1 MASLTTALT
10 HSDDLVMAFLEP
22 FLDQRDRRRLLDVC
36 PRDASFRR
44 KWFTLSA
51 RLLLPSKRLVAQRLT
66 ASHTAQPLLRSATVK
81 DAALL
86 DELKNFTAL
95 THVIVSGN
103 FDSAK
108 DANSPPPRR
117 PLRHAPAGLRPPIG
131 NDAVALPST
140 LPRSIESL
148 DLMHATLN
156 DVSSLALLPSL
167 TQLKLR
173 KLRAPADQEIISRVL
188 AQLTQLTELTL
199 WEPAMQGFDFLSS
212 MQRLRSLTIA
222 GTWSVVDLE
231 LLRGLRSLSYLDL
244 KLCHVM
250 NVDALAGTEAA
261 PVPLETLSLIGVTV
275 ITRPPGVTGLVTQ
288 NELLDGLEDLDDT
301 FDDVLAAVN
310 KCGQLT
316 TLVMGGIQTFDLSA
330 LQSMKSLTSL
340 SVRMTNEME
349 WDPLLELPN
358 LAILD
363 QQGDCDSLTDQ
374 WEILVELPALRELR
388 HPVCL
393 DEEDSPLPLVEELIV
408 HSTNDMTS
416 PILKHWPRLTSINW
430 RGQCDTDL
438 VRQLPVNLRHL
449 QLDLEH
455 DIEFK
460 RLERLTCLESLRLN
474 CTRLR
479 FLYRRGQSEPVQE
492 EDYSFLS
499 ALHDLKKL
507 ELDGEPFRDLVLLRA
522 LQKLTYLDVS
532 GTLVEDVA
540 PLHDLRAL
548 EFVDLMD
555 TRVPDE
561 AVRGLGGHRSLLRVR
576 HPGGSERLSPF
587 TEDDIAPPQMLPP
600 LSCSLSWHAS

>member
-10 HSDDLVMAFLEP
+10 HPDDLVMAFLEP
-22 FLDQRDRRRLLDVC
+22 FLDQRARHRLLDVC

-44 KWFTLSA
+44 KWFVHSA

-66 ASHTAQPLLRSATVK
+66 ASHTAQSLLQNATVE

-86 DELKNFTAL
+86 DELKNFAAL
-95 THVIVSGN
+95 THVAVTGTL
-103 FDSAK
+103 DSTK
-108 DANSPPPRR
+108 HENSPPTSR
-117 PLRHAPAGLRPPIG
+117 PLRPAPAGLRPPSG
-131 NDAVALPST
+131 NDAVILPRT
-140 LPRSIESL
+140 LPRSIQSL

-156 DVSSLALLPSL
+156 DVSALALLPSL

-173 KLRAPADQEIISRVL
+173 KLHTSADQEIVSRVL
-188 AQLTQLTELTL
+188 AQLVQLTELTL
-199 WEPAMQGFDFLSS
+199 WEPAMLEFAFLSG

-231 LLRGLRSLSYLDL
+231 LLRGLSNLSYLEL
-244 KLCHVM
+244 KLCHVT
-250 NVDALAGTEAA
+250 NVGALAGTEAA
-261 PVPLETLSLIGVTV
+261 PLPLKTLSLMGVTV
-275 ITRPPGVTGLVTQ
+275 INRPPDATGLVTQ
-288 NELLDGLEDLDDT
+288 NELLAGLEDSSDT

-310 KCGQLT
+310 KCNQLT
-316 TLVMGGIQTFDLSA
+316 TLIMGGIQTFDLSA

-340 SVRMTNEME
+340 SLRMTDDME
-349 WDPLLELPN
+349 WEPLLDLPN

-363 QQGDCDSLTDQ
+363 QQGDCDNPTDQ

-388 HPVCL
+388 HPVYL
-393 DEEDSPLPLVEELIV
+393 DEEDPPLPLVEELIV
-408 HSTNDMTS
+408 HSTNDMTA
-416 PILKHWPRLTSINW
+416 PKLKHWPRLTSINW

-438 VRQLPVNLRHL
+438 VRRLPVNLRHL

-455 DIEFK
+455 DIDFK
-460 RLERLTCLESLRLN
+460 RLKRLTCLESLRLN

-479 FLYRRGQSEPVQE
+479 FLYRRGESESVQE

-507 ELDGEPFRDLVLLRA
+507 ELDGEPFRDLGLLWS

-532 GTLVEDVA
+532 RTLVDDVT

-561 AVRGLGGHRSLLRVR
+561 AVRRLGYHRSLLRVR
-576 HPGGSERLSPF
+576 HPDGSERLSPF
-587 TEDDIAPPQMLPP
+587 AEDDIAPPQVLPP